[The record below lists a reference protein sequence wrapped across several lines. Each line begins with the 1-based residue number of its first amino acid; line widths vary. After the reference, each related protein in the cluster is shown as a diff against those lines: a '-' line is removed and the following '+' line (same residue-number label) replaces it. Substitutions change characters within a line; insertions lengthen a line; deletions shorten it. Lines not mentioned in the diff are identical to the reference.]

1 MIKVNAVSIS
11 RIIIIVMVL
20 LGSVFQGISGAA
32 SGAGPASNVTN
43 AICSVYF
50 VVNDAVFILAL
61 TLMILGGA
69 VYSGAQILPGS
80 ARGQVQAYAMGL
92 VLGGTIGAIIAMLA
106 PWLLGQIF
114 GTSSTAIATFCPGF

>member
-1 MIKVNAVSIS
+1 MTKVEANLPNILRVLMTAF
-11 RIIIIVMVL
+11 VL
-20 LGSVFQGISGAA
+20 LGTALSGTSGAQ
-32 SGAGPASNVTN
+32 SNVTN

-92 VLGGTIGAIIAMLA
+92 VIGGTIGAIIAMLA

-114 GTSSTAIATFCPGF
+114 STSATNIATFCPGF

>member
-1 MIKVNAVSIS
+1 MTKVNIANLL
-11 RIIIIVMVL
+11 RIAMTVFVL
-20 LGSVFQGISGAA
+20 LGTVLSGVSGAQ
-32 SGAGPASNVTN
+32 SNVTN

-50 VVNDAVFILAL
+50 IVNDAVFILAL

-92 VLGGTIGAIIAMLA
+92 VIGGTIGAIIAMLA

-114 GTSSTAIATFCPGF
+114 GTSATDIATFCPGF